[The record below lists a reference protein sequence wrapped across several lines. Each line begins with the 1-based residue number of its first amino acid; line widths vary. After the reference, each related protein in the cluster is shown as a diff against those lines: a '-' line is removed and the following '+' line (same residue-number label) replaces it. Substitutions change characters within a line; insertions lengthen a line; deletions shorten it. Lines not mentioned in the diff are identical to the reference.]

1 VQFFMMPWLYSR
13 LGFGFGCIEWS
24 NDWGDWSDCRGQAAA
39 AGVGAQFMQTR
50 STSLAAEVA
59 ATVARYADSAGI
71 TLGNE
76 VWYSIGVNLML
87 SLF

>member
-1 VQFFMMPWLYSR
+1 MPWLYSR
-13 LGFGFGCIEWS
+13 LGLGFGCIEGSDNFS
-24 NDWGDWSDCRGQAAA
+24 NWSDCSGQAAA
-39 AGVGAQFMQTR
+39 GGVGAQFLQTR

-59 ATVARYADSAGI
+59 ATVARYASSAVEFQ
-71 TLGNE
+71 GNE